1 VRRAASRGDA
11 ELAGVFDYID
21 AHLDERLRLDDLCKI
36 SGMGRLRFAE
46 QFRKATGL
54 SPYQYVLRQRVSTAK
69 SLLLDPSRTV
79 VDVALSTGF
88 GSQAHFSST
97 FMRLTG
103 QSPAQWRKAQRVDA
117 PGGPRVAQLAGPA
130 LRHAPSSARAQEP
143 RLPWRTGARGSS

>member
-54 SPYQYVLRQRVSTAK
+54 SPYELRQRVSTATR
-69 SLLLDPSRTV
+69 LGSRRC
-79 VDVALSTGF
+79 LG
-88 GSQAHFSST
+88 
-97 FMRLTG
+97 
-103 QSPAQWRKAQRVDA
+103 
-117 PGGPRVAQLAGPA
+117 
-130 LRHAPSSARAQEP
+130 
-143 RLPWRTGARGSS
+143 